1 MNIPIDTMGKWV
13 YNTFQIIPMK
23 KGKEMGWM
31 DALFGELLRSNF
43 RCGRMPYSRTSRMAG
58 CFAAPILPL

>member
-1 MNIPIDTMGKWV
+1 
-13 YNTFQIIPMK
+13 
-23 KGKEMGWM
+23 M